1 MNSRRRYN
9 LVLAVYP
16 NARGFAFA
24 LFEAPLA
31 PVDWGVVEVR
41 GENKNREC
49 IQRISSMFGEY
60 QPEALVLQDM
70 SGREARRARRIRDLN
85 EAIATLAETQG
96 ISIFAY
102 SRAQVLKCFE
112 DLGSPTRHRIAEVIA
127 KHVPAFE
134 RYLPPVRKIWKSEDS
149 RMGLFDA
156 AALILTFFH
165 THDERSDRASLAVL
179 LRSLRLPRLDDMS
192 MS

>member
-1 MNSRRRYN
+1 MNSRQRYN
-9 LVLAVYP
+9 LVISVYP
-16 NARGFAFA
+16 NARGFAFT
-24 LFEAPLA
+24 LFEAPLS

-49 IQRISSMFGEY
+49 IRRISAMFGRY

-70 SGREARRARRIRDLN
+70 SGRGSRRVHRVRDLN

-102 SRAQVLKCFE
+102 SRTQVLKCFE
-112 DLGSPTRHRIAEVIA
+112 ELGSPTKHRIAEVIA
-127 KHVPAFE
+127 KHVPTFE
-134 RYLPPVRKIWKSEDS
+134 RYLPPPRKIWKSEDS

-156 AALILTFFH
+156 AALVVAFFQSEGVN
-165 THDERSDRASLAVL
+165 ERLGGMR
-179 LRSLRLPRLDDMS
+179 
-192 MS
+192 